1 MAAITSWPYKVPE
14 PKDPQATL
22 DYSIDWSDWLSDGE
36 LIVNSAW
43 ATSSG
48 EITAPDFNDTA
59 ASVWLSGGEV
69 GIAIILTNTIT
80 TNSAPVA
87 RVDERSLVIKVKQR

>member
-1 MAAITSWPYKVPE
+1 MAIASWPYKVPE

-36 LIVNSAW
+36 VLTNSEW
-43 ATSSG
+43 AASSG
-48 EITAPDFNDTA
+48 AIQSPSFTDTA
-59 ASVWLSGGEV
+59 TGIWLSGGEV
-69 GIAIILTNTIT
+69 GIAIVLTNTIT
-80 TNSAPVA
+80 TNSTPVA